1 MDTTNIQRTANNET
15 YISIHI
21 PREWRS
27 VYITLLSLMWMLTY
41 TQYFM
46 YNEKVK
52 YA

>member
-1 MDTTNIQRTANNET
+1 MEF
-15 YISIHI
+15 
-21 PREWRS
+21 S

-52 YA
+52 SA